1 MALTMTTRPTPCSFA
16 TFATRSALSLLREAR
31 GGGSSFEF
39 NTNPSQRTKAAAEE
53 AFLRENPQST
63 IIRPSIIFGLGDS
76 FFTVSRGKVSHPSR

>member
-1 MALTMTTRPTPCSFA
+1 MSFPDVSV
-16 TFATRSALSLLREAR
+16 FLIPDLVINQELSLLREAR